1 MQRISSSTAVAVL
14 PPPILPAP
22 GTPGFFAQIVP
33 GQGVPTVMTVDWC
46 NGIQEELIACILS
59 AGLTPNP
66 ALLTQVRD
74 GLMAFGYFADTGAAN
89 AYAIATSV
97 TGQVNGVQ
105 FIVPA
110 IEALAKG
117 TRLLILAKTTNTAA
131 STLAID
137 TNPAVNWVN
146 NAGGALAAGDIV
158 GGSIYQVL
166 YDGAAIRM
174 VAPTNSQ
181 LMVMIVA
188 ANPPVPTVP
197 MQGASHTYANADAKE
212 TIWRSNGGAAM
223 TDTLPGAAAGA
234 LAAGFTTTVVN
245 TDVSLLS
252 FQVGAGSTLSGANVT
267 NGYVVIGAGQKVTI
281 TCDGK
286 NYQVY
291 GAPERARL
299 GQATTLFVASGGSDA
314 ANVGIVSTSPF
325 ATRQHAYNW
334 AQSSLDLAGF
344 PLTISVAAGAYSDSC
359 TCNGPLY
366 GQTGAILFQGNGAC
380 SIAVTAGA
388 CFQGFNGSNI
398 EPAGF
403 VLSSTGPGTACLALA
418 GSSSGP
424 APAMLIG
431 PGLSFGASALAH
443 MLVTG
448 IGQFTLAN
456 PYTITGG
463 ASAHW
468 NANALGSITNGNT
481 AITVT
486 LTGTP
491 AFSAA
496 FAVCTTNALI
506 NPLNLITFS
515 GSATGARYAVSA
527 GGTIDTNA
535 SGASYLPGSVAGS
548 GTNYF

>member
-1 MQRISSSTAVAVL
+1 MQRIASSTAVAAL

-33 GQGVPTVMTVDWC
+33 GQGVPTVATVDWA
-46 NGIQEELIACILS
+46 NGIQEELVTCIL
-59 AGLTPNP
+59 AGGLTPN
-66 ALLTQVRD
+66 AAILTQVRD

-97 TGQVNGVQ
+97 SGQVNGVQ
-105 FIVPA
+105 FVVPA
-110 IEALAKG
+110 IETLAKG
-117 TRLLILAKTTNTAA
+117 TRLLILAKNTNTGP
-131 STLAID
+131 SQLTID
-137 TNPAVNWVN
+137 TNVSVNWLN

-181 LMVMIVA
+181 LMAMILA

-252 FQVGAGSTLSGANVT
+252 IQVGAGSTLSGANVS
-267 NGYVVIGAGQKVTI
+267 NNYVVIGAGQKVTI

-299 GQATTLFVASGGSDA
+299 GQATTLFVSSAGSDV
-314 ANVGIVSTSPF
+314 NVGTVSTSPF
-325 ATRQHAYNW
+325 ATPQHAYNW
-334 AQSSLDLAGF
+334 AQSNLDLAGLV
-344 PLTISVAAGAYSDSC
+344 LTISIAAGTYAAGLNAS
-359 TCNGPLY
+359 GPLY
-366 GQTGAILFQGNGAC
+366 GQTSPVMIQGAGSPTTTIN
-380 SIAVTAGA
+380 AGA
-388 CFQGFNGSNI
+388 CISTNWGANLQPGGLTLNASGAGS
-398 EPAGF
+398 
-403 VLSSTGPGTACLALA
+403 ACLSTSNA
-418 GSSSGP
+418 GS
-424 APAMLIG
+424 IITVG
-431 PGLSFGASALAH
+431 PGLVLGTA
-443 MLVTG
+443 
-448 IGQFTLAN
+448 TLAQMQAVQFGEIILAN
-456 PYTITGG
+456 SYTV
-463 ASAHW
+463 SAGSQSHW
-468 NANALGSITNGNT
+468 FAQSSGLIVNGNV

-491 AFSAA
+491 AYSGA
-496 FAVCTTNALI
+496 FATATSGANI
-506 NPLNLITFS
+506 NPANVVTFS
-515 GSATGARYAVSA
+515 GGATGTRFAVSA
-527 GGTIDTNA
+527 NATINTNG
-535 SGASYLPGSVAGS
+535 SGASALPGSVAGA